1 MKRYLNVILISLIIV
16 TAIVGFYVLYPKYQ
30 FVVRDDAVYKLNK
43 ITGEIVKISTPK
55 HYASVDELVDSIL
68 NTPATP
74 ASDKLDKIL
83 DR

>member
-43 ITGEIVKISTPK
+43 VTGEIEQHFV
-55 HYASVDELVDSIL
+55 SVDQWVNARIKD
-68 NTPATP
+68 
-74 ASDKLDKIL
+74 
-83 DR
+83 